1 MTVNLRSYQIET
13 KQKIYDAWNGGNKNV
28 LAVLP
33 TGSGKTITV
42 ASIIKDMGVP
52 TCLSVHRAELV
63 AQLSESLALLGI
75 VHRVVA
81 SESTYRLCV
90 ARHVKRFGK
99 SFVHQQAPVGVVS
112 IQTLVKRFDELKQWI
127 ASIKLWIG
135 DEAHHFL
142 GNNQF
147 GKIPEKMPNALGLGA
162 TATPLRCDRRSLAA
176 SQGGVFHEMVEGPSP
191 AWMIEQG
198 YLSSYRYIAEDPSIV
213 MTAED
218 ISEATGEF
226 KGNAVLRKSHESKI
240 VGDIVQTYLD
250 NAAGLAGITFV
261 VDIETAIATAE
272 EFNRR
277 GVPAAAV
284 SGKTPDAIRCQLMDK
299 FTERRLLQLV
309 NVDLFDEG
317 LDIPGVD
324 VVSMG
329 RPTLSLGKFR
339 QQAGRQIRPVYA
351 PGYDLETQEGRLAAI
366 AAGPKPKGIVIDHVN
381 NWVTHQMPASPKTWY
396 LLSEERGKKS
406 RPAEDEMPL
415 TNCKGCK
422 NPYPRIY
429 SKCIHCGHKPEPIGR
444 SLPEHVDGDLI
455 EFSEELMMKLH
466 GQIKRVDGGPVMP
479 LGASPVVEASIKKRW
494 RERQEAQHSLRETIK
509 LWAGVWRDKGAT
521 DSESY
526 RRFFHTFKTDV
537 LSAMTLG
544 KPEAN
549 ELERQIRDRINVDMP
564 QQIAEVKPL
573 IKQED
578 CQTLEDWQAFARQ
591 EGHAAI
597 WADYMFR
604 RQAA

>member
-13 KQKIYDAWNGGNKNV
+13 KQKIFDSWNGGNRNV

-33 TGSGKTITV
+33 TGSGKTITI
-42 ASIIKDMGVP
+42 ASIIKDMSVP

-75 VHRVVA
+75 VHRVVG

-90 ARHVKRFGK
+90 ARHVKKFGK
-99 SFVHQQAPVGVVS
+99 SFVHQQSPVGVVS
-112 IQTLVKRFDELKQWI
+112 IQTLVKRFAELKQWI
-127 ASIKLWIG
+127 ASIRLWIG

-147 GKIPEKMPNALGLGA
+147 GKIPEAMPNALGLGA

-176 SQGGVFHEMVEGPSP
+176 IQGGVFHDMIEGPSP

-198 YLSSYRYIAEDPSIV
+198 YLANYRYIAENPSIV

-218 ISEATGEF
+218 ISESTGEF
-226 KGNAVLRKSHESKI
+226 KSDNVRKKSHESKI

-250 NAAGLAGITFV
+250 NAAGLAGITFT
-261 VDIETAIATAE
+261 VDVETAIATAE

-284 SGKTPDAIRCQLMDK
+284 HGKMPDSIRVQLMDK

-329 RPTLSLGKFR
+329 RPTMSLGKFR

-351 PGYDLETQEGRLAAI
+351 PGFDLTTQEGRLAAI
-366 AAGPKPKGIVIDHVN
+366 AAGPKPKGIIIDHVN
-381 NWVTHQMPASPKTWY
+381 NWLIHKMPASPRKWY
-396 LLSEERGKKS
+396 LISEEKGKKA
-406 RPAEDEMPL
+406 RDKDDEIPL
-415 TNCKGCK
+415 TNCKNCK
-422 NPYPRIY
+422 NPYERIK
-429 SKCIHCGHKPEPIGR
+429 SKCPHCDHKPEPVGR
-444 SLPEHVDGDLI
+444 SLPEMVDGDLV

-466 GQIKRVDGGPVMP
+466 GQINRLQNAEPAIP
-479 LGASPVVEASIKKRW
+479 LGASEVVVNSIKKRR
-494 RERQEAQHSLRETIK
+494 RELLESHGRLAEAIK
-509 LWAGVWRDKGAT
+509 LWAGVGRDLHGET
-521 DSESY
+521 DSELY
-526 RRFFHTFKTDV
+526 RRFFHTFGVDV
-537 LSAMTLG
+537 MSAQALDSR
-544 KPEAN
+544 PEVDA
-549 ELERQIRDRINVDMP
+549 LETKVRDHMQRRLTPV
-564 QQIAEVKPL
+564 
-573 IKQED
+573 
-578 CQTLEDWQAFARQ
+578 
-591 EGHAAI
+591 AA
-597 WADYMFR
+597 
-604 RQAA
+604 

>member
-1 MTVNLRSYQIET
+1 MTVNLRSYQTET
-13 KQKIYDAWNGGNKNV
+13 KQKIFDSWHGGNRNV

-33 TGSGKTITV
+33 TGSGKTITI
-42 ASIIKDMGVP
+42 ASIIKDMSVP

-75 VHRVVA
+75 VHRVVG

-90 ARHVKRFGK
+90 ARHVKKFGK
-99 SFVHQQAPVGVVS
+99 SFVHQQSPVGVVS

-127 ASIKLWIG
+127 ASIRLWIG

-147 GKIPEKMPNALGLGA
+147 GKIPEAMPNALGLGA

-176 SQGGVFHEMVEGPSP
+176 VQGGVFHDMIEGPSP

-198 YLSSYRYIAEDPSIV
+198 YLANYRYIAENPSIV

-218 ISEATGEF
+218 ISESTGEF
-226 KGNAVLRKSHESKI
+226 KSDNVRKKSHESKI

-250 NAAGLAGITFV
+250 NAAGLAGITFT
-261 VDIETAIATAE
+261 VDVETAIATAE

-284 SGKTPDAIRCQLMDK
+284 HGKMPDSIRVQLMDK

-329 RPTLSLGKFR
+329 RPTMSLGKFR

-351 PGYDLETQEGRLAAI
+351 PGFDLTTQEGRLAAI
-366 AAGPKPKGIVIDHVN
+366 AAGPKPKGIIIDHVN
-381 NWVTHQMPASPKTWY
+381 NWLIHKMPASPRKWY
-396 LLSEERGKKS
+396 LISEEKGKKA
-406 RPAEDEMPL
+406 RDKDDEIPL
-415 TNCKGCK
+415 TNCKNCK
-422 NPYPRIY
+422 NPYERIK
-429 SKCIHCGHKPEPIGR
+429 SKCPHCDHKPEPIGR
-444 SLPEHVDGDLI
+444 SLPEMVDGDLV

-466 GQIKRVDGGPVMP
+466 GQINRLQNAEPAIP
-479 LGASPVVEASIKKRW
+479 LGASEVVVNSIKKRR
-494 RERQEAQHSLRETIK
+494 RELLESHGRLAEAIK
-509 LWAGVWRDKGAT
+509 LWAGVGRDLHGET
-521 DSESY
+521 DSELY
-526 RRFFHTFKTDV
+526 RRFFHTFGVDV
-537 LSAMTLG
+537 MSAQALDSR
-544 KPEAN
+544 PEVDA
-549 ELERQIRDRINVDMP
+549 LETKVRDHTQRRLTPV
-564 QQIAEVKPL
+564 
-573 IKQED
+573 
-578 CQTLEDWQAFARQ
+578 
-591 EGHAAI
+591 AA
-597 WADYMFR
+597 
-604 RQAA
+604 

>member
-1 MTVNLRSYQIET
+1 MTVNLRSYQTET

-75 VHRVVA
+75 VHRVIA

-112 IQTLVKRFDELKQWI
+112 IQTLVKRWEELKQWV
-127 ASIKLWIG
+127 ASVRLWIG

-147 GKIPEKMPNALGLGA
+147 GEIPKAMPDALGLGA

-176 SQGGVFHEMVEGPSP
+176 SQGGVFHAMVEGPSP

-198 YLSSYRYIAEDPSIV
+198 YLSNYRYIAENPSIF
-213 MTAED
+213 MTDED
-218 ISEATGEF
+218 ISDSTGEF
-226 KGNAVLRKSHESKI
+226 KSDAVRRKSHESKI

-261 VDIETAIATAE
+261 VDVETAIATAE

-284 SGKTPDAIRCQLMDK
+284 SGKTPDSIRCQLMDK
-299 FTERRLLQLV
+299 FGERRLLQLV

-329 RPTLSLGKFR
+329 RPTMSLGKFR

-351 PGYDLETQEGRLAAI
+351 PGFDLETQEGRLAAI
-366 AAGPKPKGIVIDHVN
+366 AAGPKPKGIVIDHVR
-381 NWVTHQMPASPKTWY
+381 NWALHKMPASPRKWY
-396 LLSEERGKKS
+396 LLSEEKGKKA
-406 RPAEDEMPL
+406 RDKDDEIPL

-422 NPYPRIY
+422 NPYERTF
-429 SKCIHCGHKPEPIGR
+429 SKCPRCGHKPEPVGR

-466 GQIKRVDGGPVMP
+466 GQIKRVDGPAIMP

-494 RERQEAQHSLRETIK
+494 RERQEAQHNLREAIK

-526 RRFFHTFKTDV
+526 RRFFIIFGMDV
-537 LSAMTLG
+537 LTAMTLG

-549 ELERQIRDRINVDMP
+549 EMEKQIRERINAALPDLPTV
-564 QQIAEVKPL
+564 VKTL
-573 IKQED
+573 KQED
-578 CQTLEDWQAFARQ
+578 CKTLDDWHAFAAQ
-591 EGHAAI
+591 EGHATL

-604 RQAA
+604 RTA